1 MKTTTNAFIFH
12 KNKLLLIL
20 HKKANIWMHPG
31 GHVEENETITKAIH
45 REIKEETN
53 LDIKILN
60 KEKEPDKPFMIWT
73 HKKNNEEIQRIE
85 YIAEPTNPKEI
96 KIQEEEIL
104 NYKWITKKEL
114 QEIKTIPRIKELAIK
129 SFEEY
134 EEIKKQSK

>member
-1 MKTTTNAFIFH
+1 
-12 KNKLLLIL
+12 
-20 HKKANIWMHPG
+20 MHPG